1 MLEQLGSSTEWQ
13 RVVATSEAPV
23 LQPSPSPPP
32 PTTTLG
38 LAVRPSAPSITDEPA
53 IQIEIEREISGG
65 GVSDEV
71 MDLLR
76 QLDSGSKPSSNLR
89 LSGGSSRSEQT
100 HHPPAPKIDIV
111 EAPVDLPNMT
121 FAQALPHITQLAQNQ
136 KALKHLRNVSGS
148 NAWANGYPASHYLNY
163 SFLPTTRSRKN
174 KTISKD
180 VIGRNV
186 KGSRKLSLPG

>member
-53 IQIEIEREISGG
+53 TKIEIEREISGG

-76 QLDSGSKPSSNLR
+76 QLDSGLKPSSNLK

-148 NAWANGYPASHYLNY
+148 NAWAN
-163 SFLPTTRSRKN
+163 
-174 KTISKD
+174 
-180 VIGRNV
+180 
-186 KGSRKLSLPG
+186 